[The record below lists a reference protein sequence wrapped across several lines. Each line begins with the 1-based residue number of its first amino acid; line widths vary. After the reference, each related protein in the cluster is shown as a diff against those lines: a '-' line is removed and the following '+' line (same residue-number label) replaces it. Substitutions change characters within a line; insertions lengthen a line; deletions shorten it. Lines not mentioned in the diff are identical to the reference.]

1 MFKVN
6 AVYCFKSKAAC
17 EAFSMISDENFKM
30 AALIEGSCFRV
41 EDVSESGSVCSL
53 TLLDSGDIVEA
64 GQYPF
69 RSWEILLARGER
81 NFFMCVSAGEVVKET
96 KDVSVYNS
104 EFISY
109 SEYQHLEGIVGHLLS
124 LIDTECDLPESL
136 KEELKALDLL

>member
-1 MFKVN
+1 M
-6 AVYCFKSKAAC
+6 
-17 EAFSMISDENFKM
+17 
-30 AALIEGSCFRV
+30 
-41 EDVSESGSVCSL
+41 
-53 TLLDSGDIVEA
+53 TLLDSGDIIEA

-81 NFFMCVSAGEVVKET
+81 NFFMCVSAWEVVKET

-124 LIDTECDLPESL
+124 LIDIECDLPESL

>member
-6 AVYCFKSKAAC
+6 AVYCFKTKAAC

-53 TLLDSGDIVEA
+53 TLLDSGDIIEA

-69 RSWEILLARGER
+69 RSWGILLARGER
-81 NFFMCVSAGEVVKET
+81 NFLCACLRRK
-96 KDVSVYNS
+96 
-104 EFISY
+104 
-109 SEYQHLEGIVGHLLS
+109 L
-124 LIDTECDLPESL
+124 
-136 KEELKALDLL
+136 